1 MRRHIPGL
9 HQSAATQEQE
19 IPDGFFLV
27 RVDKATYRAYKD
39 KPFLTLILAVE
50 EPRQFSACRFSARI
64 YCTPKALWKL
74 SWFLRDFGYDS
85 DLLGRD
91 EIDDKAMAGLRGV
104 VKISHN
110 NLNGRSYL
118 NLDGFAQATDWHD
131 FQLEKAG

>member
-1 MRRHIPGL
+1 MKRHIPGL
-9 HQSAATQEQE
+9 HQAAGAQEQE

-27 RVDKATYRAYKD
+27 RVEKAVYRVFKD
-39 KPFLTLILAVE
+39 KPFLTLTLAVE

-74 SWFLRDFGYDS
+74 SWFLRDFGYDT

-91 EIDDKAMAGLRGV
+91 EIDDKAMTGLHGV

-118 NLDGFAQATDWHD
+118 NLDGFAPVTDWHD